1 MMAPSSTSHTGVH
14 NLGGV
19 NRRSKEEAEE
29 QESRASFSS
38 KLKSTIYVRHDDR
51 ADRDLTRPNYL
62 FHLAERARAIL
73 TGVGIRGPA

>member
-14 NLGGV
+14 NLGGR
-19 NRRSKEEAEE
+19 NAGGHLINP
-29 QESRASFSS
+29 SFSS